1 MELEGLS
8 RSVSYLLEHKLSIGT
23 IVTDRHKSI
32 RKGIKNAL
40 PETTH
45 SYDVWHVAKGTY
57 TYSASCNIIIIYHI
71 ILIVILFHSFL
82 HLSFSKHVQA

>member
-32 RKGIKNAL
+32 GKWIKNAL
-40 PETTH
+40 PGTTH
-45 SYDVWHVAKGTY
+45 LYDVWHVAKGTY
-57 TYSASCNIIIIYHI
+57 TLSANCYIISIYHI
-71 ILIVILFHSFL
+71 ILGVILFHSFL
-82 HLSFSKHVQA
+82 HLSLSEHV

>member
-32 RKGIKNAL
+32 GKWIKNAL
-40 PETTH
+40 PGITH
-45 SYDVWHVAKGTY
+45 SYDVWHVAKGT
-57 TYSASCNIIIIYHI
+57 
-71 ILIVILFHSFL
+71 
-82 HLSFSKHVQA
+82 